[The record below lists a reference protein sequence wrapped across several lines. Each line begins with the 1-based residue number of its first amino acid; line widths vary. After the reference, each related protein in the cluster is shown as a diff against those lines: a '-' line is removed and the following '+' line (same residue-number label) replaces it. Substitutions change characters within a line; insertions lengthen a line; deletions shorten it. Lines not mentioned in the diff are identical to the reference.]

1 MIHEELTE
9 RIISSAIEVHKQ
21 LGPGLLES
29 SYHAAL
35 AIEFK
40 LAGLSFVRE
49 PTIPVMYR
57 GVEIGHHRPD
67 FIVECAVV
75 LEIKSVERYDP
86 VFAAQMLTYL
96 RITSHHVGLLV
107 NFNRPVLKDG
117 IKRFVL

>member
-9 RIISSAIEVHKQ
+9 QIITCAISVHKE

-29 SYHAAL
+29 NYLAAM
-35 AIEFK
+35 AIE
-40 LAGLSFVRE
+40 LAHARLSFLKE
-49 PTIPVMYR
+49 PTIPVFYR
-57 GVEIGHHRPD
+57 GTRIGEHRPD
-67 FIVECAVV
+67 FIVERAVV

-86 VFAAQMLTYL
+86 VFAAQVLTYL
-96 RITSHHVGLLV
+96 RITGTRVGLLL